1 MYTVV
6 EKKKKVDLI
15 SSLFP
20 RCCHPFVKCRLVS
33 NGVYSA
39 SRLTLAPEFVKNA
52 SARKKKKNVA
62 PWIRLAFQSLLYYYY
77 FFLVFFF
84 FDPFRTTYVRNAQY
98 SALHNSF
105 FFFIYFP
112 FCFLSYLHKHKHI
125 GIKKKKN

>member
-84 FDPFRTTYVRNAQY
+84 STLFVLRMSETRST
-98 SALHNSF
+98 ALYTIAFSF
-105 FFFIYFP
+105 SFI
-112 FCFLSYLHKHKHI
+112 FLFAS
-125 GIKKKKN
+125 